1 MVHAEAQD
9 ADGAL
14 TKTAGALPARRIPA
28 GGAGD
33 RPDQPAPAGM
43 GTLLC
48 RGRCSPM
55 RWLAQ
60 RLGGKEGAAAS
71 DARAEPQGLW
81 LEAVA
86 EAVAV

>member
-1 MVHAEAQD
+1 MVHAEAQE
-9 ADGAL
+9 ADRAL
-14 TKTAGALPARRIPA
+14 TKIAGDIPARRVPA

-48 RGRCSPM
+48 RGRVSPM
-55 RWLAQ
+55 LWLSQ

-81 LEAVA
+81 LEEMA